1 MKSLRWVVAAAL
13 TLGLA
18 ALVAV
23 SGRGQQTA
31 QTLQHGFE
39 GRDDLHDII
48 WQRGSADADYREID
62 HRLTNETAHTGAKSE
77 RIHLEA
83 QKGKFIYYTYAI
95 GRAPVTDELTVSVW
109 VKANRPGVQL
119 LCRVVLPRERDA
131 KDPDQRLTVLLPG
144 PPDPAEP
151 PKPADPSSTYTLVGR
166 WQQLSIR
173 LPVKRLRE
181 QQQLLN
187 ASLKRQIVTDD
198 AYVDHVFL
206 NVYGGPGETKVWT
219 DDLEVGPLLESRP
232 PDAAAPGRE
241 VPGRPALNRRPSEVA
256 LKGHRLTVNGDG
268 FFMLGVRHTGT
279 PLKAL
284 RAAGFNT
291 VWLDETTPQALVEDA
306 ARLGFW
312 IVPTITPPQTAVGR
326 GPEGQLTAANELFG
340 RKVGMFRDSD
350 AVLAYD
356 LGGNVPAEN
365 FTYVTQGARAFHA
378 ADPLRPLAV
387 DVLDGLQ
394 RYARGAETS
403 GLMLG
408 MHRWPLMTGLELP
421 GYRDWLTQRRRLAP
435 PDSFCWTWVQTHLD
449 DWYTTQVYDRPGAGG
464 FNEPVGPQAEQI
476 RLLTYSA
483 VGAGYRGV
491 AFWSDRFLADSH
503 AGRDRLL
510 AMALLNQELQLLE
523 PLLVTAEEPKWID
536 TSRPEVK
543 AAMLRTEK
551 GVLVLP
557 VWMGAGSQFVPGQG
571 AVSELKIT
579 VPAVMGSAQAW
590 EVSPGE
596 VRALKTERVVGGESV
611 TLREFSLTAA
621 VVFTSDLGPNGLIAR
636 FQERQRAMLPDAAR
650 WAHEQAQEELAKVEK
665 VQAELDEMGVKLQD
679 GDKLLAKSRAFLEA
693 CATAR
698 RNGDHAEAYLDARR
712 ALRPLRILMRAQW
725 DRAVRELDGNPT
737 ASPYAV
743 SFFTLPRH
751 WKFYRELT
759 QLRAGASVLPG
770 GDFELPM
777 EQQPPGWVLDN
788 PQPLDDVVMKAA
800 RVTAEAK
807 EGKQSLLLEIL
818 PRDTVKPPLALERTY
833 LAISSP
839 AVKLPP
845 GSDVQI
851 SGWVKVPQKIDAS
864 VDGVLLFDS
873 AGGEPL
879 AVRLTEPTNG
889 WKKVTLYRK
898 VPASGRI
905 SVSMVMTGLGRA
917 YFDDV
922 RIEPLVP
929 GGAPGQVSAKP
940 R

>member
-1 MKSLRWVVAAAL
+1 MKTLRWTVAAAL

-18 ALVAV
+18 ALVVV

-31 QTLQHGFE
+31 QMLQHGFE
-39 GRDDLHDII
+39 GRDDVHDVI
-48 WQRGSADADYREID
+48 WQRGPADADYRETD
-62 HRLTNETAHTGAKSE
+62 HRLTNETAHTGSKSE
-77 RIHLEA
+77 RIQLEA
-83 QKGKFIYYTYAI
+83 QKGKFIYYTYPV
-95 GRAPVTDELTVSVW
+95 GRAPITDELNVSVW
-109 VKANRPGVQL
+109 VKANRPGTQL
-119 LCRVVLPRERDA
+119 LCRVVLPRERDP
-131 KDPDQRLTVLLPG
+131 KDPEQRLTVLLPG
-144 PPDPAEP
+144 E
-151 PKPADPSSTYTLVGR
+151 TYSLVGR
-166 WQQLSIR
+166 WQQLSVR
-173 LPVKRLRE
+173 LPVKSLTKLLRE

-187 ASLKRQIVTDD
+187 ANLQRQIVTDD

-219 DDLEVGPLLESRP
+219 DDLEVGPLLDGP
-232 PDAAAPGRE
+232 PQPAAPGRE
-241 VPGRPALNRRPSEVA
+241 VPARPALNRRPSEVA

-268 FFMLGVRHTGT
+268 FFMLAVRHTGT
-279 PLKAL
+279 PLKTL

-291 VWLDETTPQALVEDA
+291 VWLDETTPPALVEDA

-312 IVPTITPPQTAVGR
+312 IVPTLSPPQAAVGR
-326 GPEGQLTAANELFG
+326 GPEGQLTAAAEAFE
-340 RKVGMFRDSD
+340 RKRGVFAATD
-350 AVLAYD
+350 AVLAYE
-356 LGGNVPAEN
+356 LGNGNVSADN
-365 FTYVTQGARAFHA
+365 FAFVSQAARTFRA
-378 ADPLRPLAV
+378 ADPMRPLAV
-387 DVLDGLQ
+387 DVMDGLQ
-394 RYARGAETS
+394 RYSHSAEMS
-403 GLMLG
+403 GVMLG
-408 MHRWPLMTGLELP
+408 MHRWPLMTGLEMP
-421 GYRDWLTQRRRLAP
+421 AYRDWLTQRRRLAP

-449 DWYTTQVYDRPGAGG
+449 DWFTTQVYERPGAGG

-543 AAMLRTEK
+543 AAVFRTEK
-551 GVLVLP
+551 GLLVLP
-557 VWMGAGSQFVPGQG
+557 IWMGAGSQFVPAQA
-571 AVSELKIT
+571 AVAELKVT

-590 EVSPGE
+590 EVTPGD
-596 VRALKTERVVGGESV
+596 VRALKTERVVGGTKV
-611 TLREFSLTAA
+611 TLREFSLTGAI
-621 VVFTSDLGPNGLIAR
+621 VFTSDLGPTGLITR
-636 FQERQRAMLPDAAR
+636 FQEKQRAMVPDAAR

-665 VQAELDEMGVKLQD
+665 VQAELDEMGVKLPD
-679 GDKLLAKSRAFLEA
+679 SDKLLAKSRTFLEA

-698 RNGDHAEAYLDARR
+698 RNGDHAEAYLDAQR

-725 DRAVRELDGNPT
+725 DRAVRDLDGNPT

-751 WKFYRELT
+751 WKFYQELT
-759 QLRAGASVLPG
+759 QLRAGPNALRG

-777 EQQPPGWVLDN
+777 DQQPPGWVLDN
-788 PQPLDDVVMKAA
+788 PQPLDDVVTKAA
-800 RVTAEAK
+800 RVTTEAK
-807 EGKQSLLLEIL
+807 EGKQSLLLEIV
-818 PRDTVKPPLALERTY
+818 PRDPLKAPAALERTY

-845 GSDVQI
+845 GSYVQI
-851 SGWVKVPQKIDAS
+851 SGWVKVPQKIGAS
-864 VDGVLLFDS
+864 VDGVLFFDS

-879 AVRLTEPTNG
+879 GVRLTEPTD

-898 VPASGRI
+898 VPAGGSI

-922 RIEPLVP
+922 RIEPLV
-929 GGAPGQVSAKP
+929 GGAAPRQVSAKP